1 MMDIKG
7 PQDSGTD
14 YQLILKQQYQILYQ
28 SLKLTFKIE
37 ITLLEINA
45 NNINKFPLVMM

>member
-14 YQLILKQQYQILYQ
+14 YQLILKQQYQIFTT
-28 SLKLTFKIE
+28 LKQLFKIE
-37 ITLLEINA
+37 I
-45 NNINKFPLVMM
+45 PY